1 MIELSSQVFVL
12 KDCFQLVPSGV
23 QSAACAT
30 NPRRLSFLASC
41 PQRIAQRMQPPTA
54 RVILSKRSVKCALEP
69 PVLLRLPGIRV
80 CCFVGTQDSLEFA
93 HHRRGCG
100 RCRNPLFAGS
110 KCNLFAV
117 EPRRIHQHLLKPPD
131 HPRRASNRREPKR
144 PVRSETHNVALPGPD
159 RFTPACKP

>member
-23 QSAACAT
+23 QSAAWAT
-30 NPRRLSFLASC
+30 NPRRLSFFASC

-54 RVILSKRSVKCALEP
+54 RVILSKRSMKCALEP

-93 HHRRGCG
+93 HHRRGCE

-110 KCNLFAV
+110 KCNLCAV
-117 EPRRIHQHLLKPPD
+117 EPRRIHQHLLK
-131 HPRRASNRREPKR
+131 HSTIQGAPRTGGNRSARYAVKFTTSHCPAWIDSLPRANP
-144 PVRSETHNVALPGPD
+144 
-159 RFTPACKP
+159 